1 MRTFAETEVVYPDTQ
16 KNVEVPP
23 DTLFLNGFIPKGIGR
38 RGQPLVANWLNWIF
52 RELFRAAGQD
62 RIGDGD
68 GVGMLTSA
76 DTDCMI
82 TLYAI
87 QKSDTTKYIH
97 AIAYKPGSATPSF
110 NVLSNSNLTLGT
122 VTPTDIPILGATE
135 TDIIQYIHVQKA

>member
-38 RGQPLVANWLNWIF
+38 RGQPLVANWLNWMF
-52 RELFRAAGQD
+52 RELFRAANQD
-62 RIGDGD
+62 RISDGD
-68 GVGMLTSA
+68 GVGILTAS
-76 DTDCMI
+76 DTDCFI

-97 AIAYKPGSATPSF
+97 AIAYKPGSSAPNF
-110 NVLSNSNLTLGT
+110 NVLSNSNLTFGT
-122 VTPTDIPILGATE
+122 VTATNIPIIGAAE
-135 TDIIQYIHVQKA
+135 TDVIQYIHIQKG